1 MTGDDVRA
9 LTFAQA
15 VRGYRQDE
23 VDWALEKVARELDEL
38 RTVVARLQARDESCE
53 CTDG

>member
-38 RTVVARLQARDESCE
+38 RSTVVARPQAMR
-53 CTDG
+53 